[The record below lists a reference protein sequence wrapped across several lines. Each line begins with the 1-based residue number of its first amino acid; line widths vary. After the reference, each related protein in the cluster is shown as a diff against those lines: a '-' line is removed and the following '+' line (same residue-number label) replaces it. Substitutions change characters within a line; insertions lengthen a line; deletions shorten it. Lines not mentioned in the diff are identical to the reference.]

1 MSCGSRIPTELSPVV
16 LLNVELAE
24 AISGN
29 RLDDETDQVGGLT
42 QVSGTLT
49 QRQDWAHFGLL
60 IWAPNTCPLQ
70 HWKFQGPSYVVV
82 QDSQRQRLRDP
93 SKIRRVLFCLPSISE
108 VPTHHFCNIR
118 VKQVTESRTDSRREE
133 FDSE

>member
-1 MSCGSRIPTELSPVV
+1 MFALTIGYTYILALLLLNKSLQNLVTYSFNYISLSCGSRIPTELSPVV

-60 IWAPNTCPLQ
+60 I
-70 HWKFQGPSYVVV
+70 
-82 QDSQRQRLRDP
+82 
-93 SKIRRVLFCLPSISE
+93 
-108 VPTHHFCNIR
+108 
-118 VKQVTESRTDSRREE
+118 
-133 FDSE
+133 